1 MTPDDFEELLLWLD
15 PDPDGTGV
23 PDRDRGAERYEK
35 IRLRIIR
42 IYQNRGWHR
51 SEEVADE
58 ALERVGPKVKKLRP
72 TYVGDPALYIL
83 GIAKRVHLEMV
94 RDEDVILP
102 PPPDTDPDR
111 EELELRHAWLE
122 YCLVTL
128 KPESHE
134 LIICF
139 YQGERREKIENRKQL
154 AARLGITP
162 GALSLRAMQVR
173 RKLLDCMQGYLSG
186 QEPPEV
192 KRGNLQ

>member
-23 PDRDRGAERYEK
+23 PSRDRGAEKYEK

-58 ALERVGPKVKKLRP
+58 ALERVGPKVKTLRP
-72 TYVGDPALYIL
+72 SYVGDPVLYIF
-83 GIAKRVHLEMV
+83 GIAKRVYQEML
-94 RDEDVILP
+94 REEDVIVP
-102 PPPDTDPDR
+102 PPPEPDPDR
-111 EELELRHAWLE
+111 ENLELRHAWLDH
-122 YCLVTL
+122 CLETL
-128 KPESHE
+128 KPESRE
-134 LIICF
+134 LILCF
-139 YQGERREKIENRKQL
+139 YQGERREKIENRKRL
-154 AARLGITP
+154 AERLGITA

-192 KRGNLQ
+192 KPGN